1 VNRWA
6 KRDFDAHRVN
16 RKKDKIAILGGGMA
30 GLTAAWRLSE
40 PGWQNRFDSITVYQR
55 GWRLGGK
62 GASSRGE
69 NGRIEEHGLHVWI
82 GSYENAFTL
91 IRECYAELDRAT
103 TDPEAPIRTWDQAF
117 TPANDVGATDRWDGE
132 WRLWLGRFTGNDE
145 LPGEPDASPADMT
158 AVRFVERALALIID
172 FSVSLRAMG
181 DTGLALSTS
190 AEHLTPQRSLDTVQ
204 RAVLAAT
211 AAMADPQPENAT
223 AVDALN
229 HALDAIRGT
238 LDYERRA
245 DHRLT
250 WTLLSLITATVRGV
264 MADRLMTDPRGF
276 RAVNNEDYAMWVLR
290 HGAHPD
296 VLEFP
301 VLRAM
306 YNMVF
311 GYEKGHLERPTV
323 AAGVGMLLVGLM
335 FFTYK
340 GAIFWKMTA
349 GMGDIVMAPIYEAL
363 HRRGV
368 HFEFFHRVD
377 SLHLDAS
384 HQHID
389 AVTMGRQAWLAEG
402 VDHYDPLMR
411 VHGLPVFP
419 KRPLAEQIQPRADLD
434 GLESHFGSR
443 DDVET
448 RVLRRGVDFD
458 RVVLAVSLG
467 MVEVVAQELIADRPE
482 WREMTEHVRTIGT
495 QGIQIWLRPDHSA
508 LGLAAPAIT
517 TSGYIPPIDTFS
529 SMPQTLWAEDWP
541 KHDDPQTVAYFCGA
555 LDVHWSP
562 TIDQTAYVDRC
573 HQIARTEAINF
584 LDNLVGVHLP
594 GAVTENGFA
603 WHLLAGVNGHRGEAA
618 LATQHLSVN
627 VDPSDRYVLSIPGT
641 DEYRLRPDESGYE
654 NLVLAGD
661 WTDSGLNSGCI
672 ESAVLSGLQAAN
684 MILGH
689 GRFHRI
695 RGLYLP

>member
-1 VNRWA
+1 MT
-6 KRDFDAHRVN
+6 
-16 RKKDKIAILGGGMA
+16 RKKERIAILGGGMA
-30 GLTAAWRLSE
+30 GLTTAWRLSE
-40 PGWQNRFDSITVYQR
+40 PGWRDRFESITVYQR

-82 GSYENAFTL
+82 GSYENAFAL
-91 IRECYAELDRAT
+91 IRQCYAELDRAH
-103 TDPEAPIRTWDQAF
+103 TDPSVPIRTWDQAF
-117 TPANDVGATDRWDGE
+117 VPANDVGATDRWQGE
-132 WRLWLGRFTGNDE
+132 WRLWLGRFTGNEE
-145 LPGEPDASPADMT
+145 LPGEPDAAAGELT
-158 AVRFVERALALIID
+158 VTHFVERALQLILD
-172 FSVSLRAMG
+172 FSESLRTMDDA
-181 DTGLALSTS
+181 GLTMS
-190 AEHLTPQRSLDTVQ
+190 ASSEMPTPKRTLNTVQ
-204 RAVLAAT
+204 RAALAALI
-211 AAMADPQPENAT
+211 ALADPQP
-223 AVDALN
+223 VGDDAAGVLTQ
-229 HALDAIRGT
+229 ALDAIRDI

-245 DHRLT
+245 DHRLS
-250 WTLLSLITATVRGV
+250 WTLLSLLTATVRGV
-264 MADRLMTDPRGF
+264 LADGLVTDPRGL
-276 RAVNNEDYAMWVLR
+276 RSVNDEDYGGWVLR
-290 HGAHPD
+290 HGAHPE

-311 GYEKGHLERPTV
+311 GYEKGQLERPTV
-323 AAGVGMLLVGLM
+323 SAGVGMLLVGLM

-349 GMGDIVMAPIYEAL
+349 GMGDIVMAPLYEVL
-363 HRRGV
+363 RRRGV
-368 HFEFFHRVD
+368 EFEFFHRVD
-377 SLHLDAS
+377 ALHLDPGR
-384 HQHID
+384 QYVD
-389 AVTMGRQAWLAEG
+389 AITMGRQVWLADG
-402 VDHYDPLMR
+402 VSHYEPLTR

-419 KRPLAEQIQPRADLD
+419 NTPLAEQIKPKADARH
-434 GLESHFGSR
+434 LESHFGPR
-443 DDVET
+443 DDAET

-467 MVEVVAQELIADRPE
+467 MLEVVAQELIADRPE
-482 WREMTEHVRTIGT
+482 WREMTTRVRTIAT
-495 QGIQIWLRPDHSA
+495 QGLQIWLRPGHTE

-541 KHDDPQTVAYFCGA
+541 AHDRPQTVAYFCGA
-555 LDVHWSP
+555 LDVEWSP
-562 TIDQTAYVDRC
+562 TIDQHAYAQRC
-573 HQIARTEAINF
+573 RQIAETEALNF

-594 GAVTENGFA
+594 GAVTDDGFA
-603 WHLLAGVNGHRGEAA
+603 WHLVAGADGRRGAEA

-627 VDPSDRYVLSIPGT
+627 IDPSDRYVLSLPGT
-641 DEYRLRPDESGYE
+641 DDYRLRPDEAGYD

-684 MILGH
+684 VILGH

>member
-1 VNRWA
+1 MS
-6 KRDFDAHRVN
+6 
-16 RKKDKIAILGGGMA
+16 RKKERVAILGGGMA
-30 GLTAAWRLSE
+30 GLTTAWRLSE
-40 PGWQNRFDSITVYQR
+40 SGWQDRFESITVYQR

-103 TDPEAPIRTWDQAF
+103 TDPAAPVQTWDQAF
-117 TPANDVGATDRWDGE
+117 VPANDVGATDRWNGE
-132 WRLWLGRFTGNDE
+132 WRLWMGRFTGNSE
-145 LPGEPDASPADMT
+145 LPGEPDASPEDMT
-158 AVRFVERALALIID
+158 VVRFVQRALQLIRD
-172 FSVSLRAMG
+172 YSDSLRAM
-181 DTGLALSTS
+181 DDSGLSLTTS
-190 AEHLTPQRSLDTVQ
+190 PTQPNPQRSLDAVQ
-204 RAVLAAT
+204 RAVLAAL
-211 AAMADPQPENAT
+211 ASLADPVRPT
-223 AVDALN
+223 DGPVDVLN
-229 HALDAIRGT
+229 HALDAIRAT
-238 LDYERRA
+238 LDWERRA

-264 MADRLMTDPRGF
+264 MADGLITDARGF

-340 GAIFWKMTA
+340 GALFWKMTA
-349 GMGDIVMAPIYEAL
+349 GMGDIVMAPIYEVL
-363 HRRGV
+363 RRRGV
-368 HFEFFHRVD
+368 DFEFFHRVD
-377 SLHLDAS
+377 ALHLDATR
-384 HQHID
+384 QRVD
-389 AVTMGRQAWLAEG
+389 AVTVGRQVRLAEG
-402 VDHYDPLMR
+402 VTRYDPLTR
-411 VHGLPVFP
+411 VHHLPVFP
-419 KRPLAEQIQPRADLD
+419 HRPRAEQIEMRDDID

-467 MVEVVAQELIADRPE
+467 MLEIVAQELIVDRPE
-482 WREMTEHVRTIGT
+482 WREMTQHVRTIAT
-495 QGIQIWLRPDHSA
+495 QGMQIWLRPDHDV

-541 KHDDPQTVAYFCGA
+541 DHDRPQTVAYFCGA
-555 LDVHWSP
+555 LDVGWTA
-562 TIDQTAYVDRC
+562 TIDQTAYVEQC
-573 HQIARTEAINF
+573 QHIAKTEALNF
-584 LDNLVGVHLP
+584 LNNLVGVHLP
-594 GAVTENGFA
+594 GAVTEAGFA
-603 WHLLAGVNGHRGEAA
+603 WHLLVGANGHRDDAA

-627 VDPSDRYVLSIPGT
+627 IDPSDRYVLSIPGT
-641 DEYRLRPDESGYE
+641 DEYRLRPDESGYD

-684 MILGH
+684 TILGH